1 MFQYE
6 YEKRPPSSTSC
17 DSRATMT
24 TSWGTY
30 TSGTTPPMVNDRA
43 RRPLPPRPVCDR
55 IPTKTSVP
63 LKVWIIASASCFAVC
78 AALVLATVVITKW
91 GATETYN
98 THQVYEAPEPVY
110 SNPRSDPRKTII
122 KTTTDEIH
130 TTTEL
135 DNEIHD
141 PIIQKL
147 SIFKNIVS
155 NRDNKKT
162 TSLVSKPQ
170 LHPIHDTSLHH
181 AEKKIEKKDQAK
193 YTQQKLPEFIP
204 KLPEIDNRQTLIGY
218 RRYETDY
225 EEYFNDDNLYED
237 YMESNTMTNYL
248 IEKVQELH
256 DWITSDP
263 DFDVNVTKKRESNN
277 HFGQVLKALN
287 DSIVEGNISK
297 IMSKLKEIYLS
308 DNKTQVNKK
317 VILSNSTD
325 LLSFGILTLDVMLL
339 HNIQLMAWEN
349 QEAARV
355 KMLKDP
361 EVFAFNALF
370 LEPGKVEAKK
380 NEIYQQE
387 MIAKRQNRPETA
399 EEFDF
404 GKNLLDN
411 VLEIGLSTARAAIHL
426 GRAYKNTKKRQNRPE
441 TAEEFDFG
449 KNLLDNVLEIGL
461 STARAAIHLGRA
473 YKNTK
478 QVLAQLSNKENLNTN
493 IQNQLA
499 RNIDGNTQALNHLQT
514 SFNKNDSS
522 SVTSNNTQVYTDLDC
537 VWYLYCRNLIATAK
551 LNAPYGTMARI
562 NGLALRMLTGELSTD
577 RAFDTMLY
585 EALTGWTELKCQ
597 DMFPRCSKVNAA
609 SVVMDTIVQSTKNM
623 LANKTLK

>member
-24 TSWGTY
+24 TSWGAY
-30 TSGTTPPMVNDRA
+30 TTGTTPPMVNDRA

-110 SNPRSDPRKTII
+110 SNPSSDPRKTII
-122 KTTTDEIH
+122 KTTTDDIH

-147 SIFKNIVS
+147 SIFKNIIS

-193 YTQQKLPEFIP
+193 YTQQMLPEFIP

-426 GRAYKNTKKRQNRPE
+426 GRAYKNTK
-441 TAEEFDFG
+441 
-449 KNLLDNVLEIGL
+449 
-461 STARAAIHLGRA
+461 
-473 YKNTK
+473 

-623 LANKTLK
+623 LAKKTLK

>member
-6 YEKRPPSSTSC
+6 YEKRPPSSTSY
-17 DSRATMT
+17 DSRAAMT
-24 TSWGTY
+24 PPWGY
-30 TSGTTPPMVNDRA
+30 TAGTTPPNDRA

-55 IPTKTSVP
+55 IPTKTTVP
-63 LKVWIIASASCFAVC
+63 LKVWVIASASCFSVC

-98 THQVYEAPEPVY
+98 TQEVFEAPEPIY
-110 SNPRSDPRKTII
+110 SNPRMYPRKNI
-122 KTTTDEIH
+122 KFQEIQ
-130 TTTEL
+130 TTTET

-155 NRDNKKT
+155 NRENKKEKN
-162 TSLVSKPQ
+162 LVSKPQ
-170 LHPIHDTSLHH
+170 IHPIHDTTMHH
-181 AEKKIEKKDQAK
+181 AEKKIEKKQQAI
-193 YTQQKLPEFIP
+193 YTEQKLPEFKH
-204 KLPEIDNRQTLIGY
+204 KLPEIDNTPLVGY
-218 RRYETDY
+218 KHDTDY
-225 EEYFNDDNLYED
+225 EEYYNDVNLYED
-237 YMESNTMTNYL
+237 YLESNTMTSYL

-263 DFDVNVTKKRESNN
+263 DFNGNTKRESSNQ
-277 HFGQVLKALN
+277 FGQVLKALN
-287 DSIVEGNISK
+287 ESIIEGNISK
-297 IMSKLKEIYLS
+297 VMSKLKDIYLS
-308 DNKTQVNKK
+308 DNNTQVTRK

-370 LEPGKVEAKK
+370 LEPGKVEAKR
-380 NEIYQQE
+380 NEIYHQE

-426 GRAYKNTKKRQNRPE
+426 GRAYKNTKQ
-441 TAEEFDFG
+441 
-449 KNLLDNVLEIGL
+449 LL
-461 STARAAIHLGRA
+461 T
-473 YKNTK
+473 
-478 QVLAQLSNKENLNTN
+478 QLSNKENINSN
-493 IQNQLA
+493 IQNQLS
-499 RNIDGNTQALNHLQT
+499 RNIDGNTQALNLLQT
-514 SFNKNDSS
+514 SFNKSDSS
-522 SVTSNNTQVYTDLDC
+522 SVANNTQIYTDLDC
-537 VWYLYCRNLIATAK
+537 VWFLYCKNLIATAK

-577 RAFDTMLY
+577 RALDTMLY

-597 DMFPRCSKVNAA
+597 DMFPRCSKMNAA
-609 SVVMDTIVQSTKNM
+609 SIVMDTIVQSTRKM
-623 LANKTLK
+623 QPK